1 MDGVIMENDQRIQ
14 DAQKFLRFANDA
26 DSYNRQEALDD
37 LKFSSGDQWPVEVQN
52 SRNLEAR
59 PCLTINKLD
68 GFIRQVCNQQRQARP
83 RMKAHSM
90 NSAANAKVADIL
102 TGIFKHIEVN
112 SDADT
117 AYDTAFEFAVRMG
130 WGYYRVVTDYV
141 REDSFD
147 QEIYI
152 KPISNPFTVYFDPNS
167 RMPDGSDAETCL
179 ITEVMSKKE
188 FKAQY
193 PNADDGGNFN
203 NRGTGDADAD
213 WIMKE
218 DIRIAEWWFTERK
231 KTKLLLL
238 SDGTQ
243 VFKDEAPSPEL
254 MAEAGIFVVSERD
267 TLRKVIKWCK
277 LTGLEVLEESTWMG
291 KYIPIVPVYGQQITI
306 DDKRKKY
313 GLVRMAKD
321 PQRMYNYWRT
331 ALTESVAL
339 APKAKWLLAEG
350 QDEGHEN
357 EWAQANIKAAPV
369 LRYKQKDIEGQS
381 APVPVRLQPEPP
393 PAGIVEATA
402 SINNDLQTV
411 VGIFDSNQFAQGNQS
426 GKAIR
431 GQQMQI
437 DMTNFHYFDNLT
449 RSLKH
454 TGRII
459 LDLIP
464 KIYDKERVMRIIGY
478 DNRPEMVTINQRTV
492 DDEGVEKILND
503 VTTGE
508 YDVFMDTGPGYQS
521 KRQEAVESMVPLLQS
536 NPELFQAAG
545 DLVFRNMDF
554 PGADVIAD
562 RLAAMNPMSQVDEKS
577 EIPPQAQMQLMASQK
592 QIADL
597 QQQIAALTLNLQH
610 QSDVQKMKEEGQNR
624 RKLMDVTSR
633 AYNTETINEAKVNQ
647 NIIKATTDSNR
658 NELDAITKLL
668 LKGMDARAIQGE
680 IDRRDAQVSQM
691 SEFASQDV
699 HQTDSPF
706 LRQEMQMAEAP
717 LPAAGMPEMD
727 DQMLARLQEQAMQ
740 PQQMQQPAISGVPM
754 GPG

>member
-1 MDGVIMENDQRIQ
+1 MNDQRIQ

-112 SDADT
+112 SDADA

-130 WGYYRVVTDYV
+130 WGYWRVVTDYV
-141 REDSFD
+141 RDDSFD

-167 RMPDGSDAETCL
+167 QMPDGSDAETCL
-179 ITEVMSKKE
+179 ITEVMSKKD
-188 FKAQY
+188 FRAQY

-218 DIRIAEWWFTERK
+218 DIRIAEWWFTERV

-243 VFKDEAPSPEL
+243 VFKDEAPSAEL
-254 MAEAGIFVVSERD
+254 MAAAGVFVVSERD
-267 TLRKVIKWCK
+267 TVRKLIKWCK

-291 KYIPIVPVYGQQITI
+291 KHIPIVPVYGQQITI

-369 LRYKQKDIEGQS
+369 LRYKQKDIEGAP
-381 APVPVRLQPEPP
+381 APVPTRLQPEAP
-393 PAGIVEATA
+393 PAGIVEATSA
-402 SINNDLQTV
+402 INNDLQTV
-411 VGIFDSNQFAQGNQS
+411 VGIFDANQFAQGNQS

-437 DMTNFHYFDNLT
+437 DMTNYHYYDNLT
-449 RSLKH
+449 RSLKQ

-478 DNRPEMVTINQRTV
+478 DNRPEMVTINQRQV
-492 DDEGVEKILND
+492 DESGAEKILND
-503 VTTGE
+503 VTVGE
-508 YDVFMDTGPGYQS
+508 YDVYMDTGPGYQS
-521 KRQEAVESMVPLLQS
+521 KRQEAVESMIPLLQA

-562 RLAAMNPMSQVDEKS
+562 RLAAMNPMAKIDEKS
-577 EIPPQAQMQLMASQK
+577 EIPPQAQMQLMMSQK

-633 AYNTETINEAKVNQ
+633 AYNTETINEARVNQ
-647 NIIKATTDSNR
+647 NIMKATTDSNKA
-658 NELDAITKLL
+658 ELDAITRLL
-668 LKGMDARAIQGE
+668 LKGMDKREIQGE
-680 IDRRDAQVSQM
+680 IARRDDELNAM
-691 SEFASQDV
+691 AAFAEQEV

-706 LRQEMQMAEAP
+706 LRQEMAMAEAP
-717 LPAAGMPEMD
+717 MQSAQMPEID
-727 DQMLARLQEQAMQ
+727 DQMLARLQAQAMQ
-740 PQQMQQPAISGVPM
+740 PQQMQQPAVPGVPM
-754 GPG
+754 GPR